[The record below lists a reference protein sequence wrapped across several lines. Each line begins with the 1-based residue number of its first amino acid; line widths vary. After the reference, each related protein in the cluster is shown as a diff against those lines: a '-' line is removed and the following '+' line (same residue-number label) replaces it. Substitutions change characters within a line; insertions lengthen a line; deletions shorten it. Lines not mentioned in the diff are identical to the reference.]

1 MVVGKL
7 VVEQRIGKRGERKC
21 QQKRCGIHPALP
33 DGRHQRFDHISIL
46 LISFAIHALCC

>member
-7 VVEQRIGKRGERKC
+7 VVEQRIGKRSERKC
-21 QQKRCGIHPALP
+21 QQKRCGIHSALP
-33 DGRHQRFDHISIL
+33 DDRHQRFDHISIL